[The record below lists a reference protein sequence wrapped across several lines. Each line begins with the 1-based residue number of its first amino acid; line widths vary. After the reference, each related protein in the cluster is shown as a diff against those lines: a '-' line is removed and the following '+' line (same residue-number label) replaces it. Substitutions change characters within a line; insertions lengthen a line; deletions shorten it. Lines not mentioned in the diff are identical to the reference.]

1 MQTVVGIFDT
11 ADEAQDAVNELKNNG
26 FNSDNIDVS
35 YNNDTDYNNYTDRS
49 NDKFSDNY
57 NDRYSTRHE
66 EKGSKVGNFFR
77 NLFGDDDDE
86 ANRYSRVASKAGCIV
101 TVHADSAEDAQ
112 AAADVLD
119 EYGAMNVDERDAEY
133 GYDDNYDN
141 SNSPDSLKVI
151 KEDVQIGKKEVETG
165 GKRLRSRIIER
176 PVEENLRL
184 RQEKVTV
191 ERTPVDRAATDA
203 DLRNFKEGQ
212 IEMTETSEVA
222 DVRKEARVVEEVK
235 LSKNVTHEDKTVK
248 ETARDTQVDVEDITK
263 KNVEDITKKNKRNNY

>member
-26 FNSDNIDVS
+26 FNSNDIDVS
-35 YNNDTDYNNYTDRS
+35 YNNDTAYSNNTDRS
-49 NDKFSDNY
+49 NDKLSDDYSN
-57 NDRYSTRHE
+57 STRHE
-66 EKGSKVGNFFR
+66 EKGSAVGNFFR
-77 NLFGDDDDE
+77 NLFGEDDDE
-86 ANRYSRVASKAGCIV
+86 ANRYSRVASKAGCVV
-101 TVHADSAEDAQ
+101 TVHAESAEDAQ
-112 AAADVLD
+112 TASDLLD
-119 EYGAMNVDERDAEY
+119 EYGAMNVDERDAQY
-133 GYDDNYDN
+133 GYDDNSDN

-222 DVRKEARVVEEVK
+222 DIRKEARVVEEVK

-248 ETARDTQVDVEDITK
+248 ETARDTQVDVEDITT
-263 KNVEDITKKNKRNNY
+263 KNVEDFTKKNKKNNY